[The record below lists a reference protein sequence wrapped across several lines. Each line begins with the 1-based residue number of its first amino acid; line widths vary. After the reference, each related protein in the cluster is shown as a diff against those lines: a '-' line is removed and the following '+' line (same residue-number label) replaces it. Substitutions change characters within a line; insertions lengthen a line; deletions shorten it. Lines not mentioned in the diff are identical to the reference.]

1 MKFTCGTYL
10 SMEQGESHIW
20 FLGKRIYIYDV
31 QKMANFVTLPSS
43 LPAKINDRIHNH
55 VTNFKTLPL
64 PPFCVDVIN
73 VKSLFY
79 TTPKKNCLW
88 IMFSQKSSVITT
100 RQIWKWIKI
109 SGILNAVSDLAH
121 AQPPFACSKL
131 TIETLENEVNYVQR
145 TSKC

>member
-1 MKFTCGTYL
+1 MQNKKSKLKQLRGHTFMMSTKNDQVL
-10 SMEQGESHIW
+10 KILKAIE
-20 FLGKRIYIYDV
+20 
-31 QKMANFVTLPSS
+31 SS
-43 LPAKINDRIHNH
+43 LKNKRTHNH

-73 VKSLFY
+73 VRSLFY

-100 RQIWKWIKI
+100 RQIWKLIKI

>member
-1 MKFTCGTYL
+1 MQNKKNKLKQLRGHTFMMSTKNDQVL
-10 SMEQGESHIW
+10 KILKAIE
-20 FLGKRIYIYDV
+20 
-31 QKMANFVTLPSS
+31 SS
-43 LPAKINDRIHNH
+43 LKNKRTHNH

-131 TIETLENEVNYVQR
+131 TIETLENELNYVQR

>member
-1 MKFTCGTYL
+1 MQNKKNKLKQLRGHTFMMSTKNDQVL
-10 SMEQGESHIW
+10 KILKAIE
-20 FLGKRIYIYDV
+20 
-31 QKMANFVTLPSS
+31 SS
-43 LPAKINDRIHNH
+43 LKNKRIHNH

-64 PPFCVDVIN
+64 PPFCVDVIK

-100 RQIWKWIKI
+100 RQIWKLIKI

-131 TIETLENEVNYVQR
+131 TIETLENELNYVQR

>member
-1 MKFTCGTYL
+1 MQNKKNKLKQLRGHTFMMSTKNDQVL
-10 SMEQGESHIW
+10 KILKAIE
-20 FLGKRIYIYDV
+20 
-31 QKMANFVTLPSS
+31 SS
-43 LPAKINDRIHNH
+43 LKNKRIHNH

-73 VKSLFY
+73 VNSLFY

-131 TIETLENEVNYVQR
+131 TIETLENELNYVQR

>member
-1 MKFTCGTYL
+1 MQNKKNKLKQLRGHTFMMSTKNDQVL
-10 SMEQGESHIW
+10 KILKAIE
-20 FLGKRIYIYDV
+20 
-31 QKMANFVTLPSS
+31 SS
-43 LPAKINDRIHNH
+43 LKNKRIHNH

-88 IMFSQKSSVITT
+88 IMFSQKSYVITT
-100 RQIWKWIKI
+100 RQIWKLIKI

>member
-1 MKFTCGTYL
+1 MQNKKNKLKQLRGHTFMMSTKNDQVL
-10 SMEQGESHIW
+10 KILKAIE
-20 FLGKRIYIYDV
+20 
-31 QKMANFVTLPSS
+31 SS
-43 LPAKINDRIHNH
+43 LKNKRTHNH

-73 VKSLFY
+73 VRSLFY

-131 TIETLENEVNYVQR
+131 TIETLENELNYVQR